1 MITKIYRVKG
11 TFVMGDEYHKF
22 TKEYKA
28 TCEADVEQKIYERFG
43 SKHGITRNQIS
54 IKEIEEIAP
63 EDVEDPIVKEIL
75 QARVGVIM
83 EDQQR
88 LNNLLNEINA
98 YRQQAELIQQ
108 QIELI
113 QASIAEVDALSNT
126 LDDIE
131 GKEAVEA
138 FVPVGAGSFIKG
150 ELKSTDEIIVSI
162 GSGLAVKKDA
172 DGAREI
178 LAGQKEDLKD
188 SLDKMLA
195 NLQQCSD
202 IMGSLQAQAE
212 QIAAAAQG
220 NITQM

>member
-1 MITKIYRVKG
+1 
-11 TFVMGDEYHKF
+11 
-22 TKEYKA
+22 
-28 TCEADVEQKIYERFG
+28 
-43 SKHGITRNQIS
+43 
-54 IKEIEEIAP
+54 
-63 EDVEDPIVKEIL
+63 
-75 QARVGVIM
+75 M

-88 LNNLLNEINA
+88 LNSLLNEINA

-108 QIELI
+108 QIEMI
-113 QASIAEVDALSNT
+113 QASIAEVDALFST
-126 LDDIE
+126 LEVIE
-131 GKEAVEA
+131 GKESVEA

-162 GSGLAVKKDA
+162 GSGIAIKKDA

-195 NLQQCSD
+195 NLQQCTD
-202 IMGSLQAQAE
+202 IVGSLQAQAE

-220 NITQM
+220 NMTQMG

>member
-1 MITKIYRVKG
+1 
-11 TFVMGDEYHKF
+11 
-22 TKEYKA
+22 
-28 TCEADVEQKIYERFG
+28 
-43 SKHGITRNQIS
+43 
-54 IKEIEEIAP
+54 
-63 EDVEDPIVKEIL
+63 
-75 QARVGVIM
+75 M

-88 LNNLLNEINA
+88 LNSLLNDINA
-98 YRQQAELIQQ
+98 YRQQAELIKQ
-108 QIELI
+108 QIEMI
-113 QASIAEVDALSNT
+113 QASMAEIDALFST

-131 GKEAVEA
+131 GKESVEA

-178 LAGQKEDLKD
+178 LTGQKEELKD

-195 NLQQCSD
+195 NLQQCTD
-202 IMGSLQAQAE
+202 IVGSLQAQAE

-220 NITQM
+220 NMSQMR

>member
-1 MITKIYRVKG
+1 
-11 TFVMGDEYHKF
+11 
-22 TKEYKA
+22 
-28 TCEADVEQKIYERFG
+28 
-43 SKHGITRNQIS
+43 
-54 IKEIEEIAP
+54 
-63 EDVEDPIVKEIL
+63 
-75 QARVGVIM
+75 M

-88 LNNLLNEINA
+88 LNSILNEMNV

-126 LDDIE
+126 IDDIE
-131 GKEAVEA
+131 GKESVEA

-162 GSGLAVKKDA
+162 GSGIAVKKDA

-178 LAGQKEDLKD
+178 IAGQKEDLKD

-195 NLQQCSD
+195 NLQQVTD
-202 IMGSLQAQAE
+202 IVGNLQAQAE

-220 NITQM
+220 GMTQMR

>member
-1 MITKIYRVKG
+1 M
-11 TFVMGDEYHKF
+11 H
-22 TKEYKA
+22 
-28 TCEADVEQKIYERFG
+28 
-43 SKHGITRNQIS
+43 
-54 IKEIEEIAP
+54 
-63 EDVEDPIVKEIL
+63 
-75 QARVGVIM
+75 VGVTM

-108 QIELI
+108 QIEMI
-113 QASIAEVDALSNT
+113 QASIAEVDSLFTT
-126 LDDIE
+126 LEDIE
-131 GKEAVEA
+131 GKESIEA

-162 GSGLAVKKDA
+162 GSGIAVKKDA

-178 LAGQKEDLKD
+178 LTGQKEDLKD

-195 NLQQCSD
+195 NLQQVTD
-202 IMGSLQAQAE
+202 VVGSLQAQAE

-220 NITQM
+220 NMSQMG

>member
-1 MITKIYRVKG
+1 
-11 TFVMGDEYHKF
+11 
-22 TKEYKA
+22 
-28 TCEADVEQKIYERFG
+28 
-43 SKHGITRNQIS
+43 
-54 IKEIEEIAP
+54 
-63 EDVEDPIVKEIL
+63 
-75 QARVGVIM
+75 M

-88 LNNLLNEINA
+88 LNSLLNEINA
-98 YRQQAELIQQ
+98 YSQQAELIKQ

-113 QASIAEVDALSNT
+113 QSSIAEVDALSNT

-131 GKEAVEA
+131 GKDSIEA

-162 GSGLAVKKDA
+162 GSGYAVKKDA

-178 LAGQKEDLKD
+178 IAGQKEDLKD

-195 NLQQCSD
+195 NLQQVSD
-202 IMGSLQAQAE
+202 IVGSLQAQAE

-220 NITQM
+220 NITQMG

>member
-1 MITKIYRVKG
+1 
-11 TFVMGDEYHKF
+11 
-22 TKEYKA
+22 
-28 TCEADVEQKIYERFG
+28 
-43 SKHGITRNQIS
+43 
-54 IKEIEEIAP
+54 
-63 EDVEDPIVKEIL
+63 
-75 QARVGVIM
+75 M

-88 LNNLLNEINA
+88 LNSLLNEINV

-108 QIELI
+108 QIDLI
-113 QASIAEVDALSNT
+113 QSSIAEVDALSNT

-131 GKEAVEA
+131 GQESVEA

-202 IMGSLQAQAE
+202 ILGSLQAQAE
-212 QIAAAAQG
+212 QIAAASQG
-220 NITQM
+220 NMTQMG

>member
-1 MITKIYRVKG
+1 
-11 TFVMGDEYHKF
+11 
-22 TKEYKA
+22 
-28 TCEADVEQKIYERFG
+28 
-43 SKHGITRNQIS
+43 
-54 IKEIEEIAP
+54 
-63 EDVEDPIVKEIL
+63 
-75 QARVGVIM
+75 M

-108 QIELI
+108 QIDLI
-113 QASIAEVDALSNT
+113 QTSIAEVDALSNT
-126 LDDIE
+126 LDDLE
-131 GKEAVEA
+131 GKDSVEA

-178 LAGQKEDLKD
+178 IAGQKEDLKD

-195 NLQQCSD
+195 NLQQVTD
-202 IMGSLQAQAE
+202 IVGNLQAQAE
-212 QIAAAAQG
+212 QLAAAAQG
-220 NITQM
+220 NMTQMG

>member
-1 MITKIYRVKG
+1 
-11 TFVMGDEYHKF
+11 
-22 TKEYKA
+22 
-28 TCEADVEQKIYERFG
+28 
-43 SKHGITRNQIS
+43 
-54 IKEIEEIAP
+54 
-63 EDVEDPIVKEIL
+63 
-75 QARVGVIM
+75 M

-98 YRQQAELIQQ
+98 YKQQADLIQQ

-113 QASIAEVDALSNT
+113 QTSIAEVDALSNT

-131 GKEAVEA
+131 GKDSIEA

-162 GSGLAVKKDA
+162 GSGIAVKKDA

-178 LAGQKEDLKD
+178 IAGQKEDLKD

-195 NLQQCSD
+195 NLQQVTD
-202 IMGSLQAQAE
+202 IVGNLQAQAE
-212 QIAAAAQG
+212 QLAAAAQG
-220 NITQM
+220 NMTQMG

>member
-1 MITKIYRVKG
+1 
-11 TFVMGDEYHKF
+11 
-22 TKEYKA
+22 
-28 TCEADVEQKIYERFG
+28 
-43 SKHGITRNQIS
+43 
-54 IKEIEEIAP
+54 
-63 EDVEDPIVKEIL
+63 
-75 QARVGVIM
+75 M

-88 LNNLLNEINA
+88 LNSLLNEMNA

-108 QIELI
+108 QIEMI
-113 QASIAEVDALSNT
+113 QASMGEVDALFAT
-126 LDDIE
+126 LDEIE
-131 GKEAVEA
+131 DKESVEA

-162 GSGLAVKKDA
+162 GAGLAVKKDA

-178 LAGQKEDLKD
+178 LEGQKEDLKD

-212 QIAAAAQG
+212 QIAGAAQG
-220 NITQM
+220 NMTQMG